1 MYVKITRGFIA
12 ALNVLAFFFFI
23 AVLVAAALVF
33 VIAGEVFPAVFMLL
47 PTAFWGWVSVL
58 YLKVRRCIWGG
69 IRKRAYKIDA
79 LRVQCIILT
88 GIMLWCTFCML
99 AVWLAMLWFIGLP
112 LFSLGLNFLFVAI
125 VSGIYAFGCAS
136 ILKLL

>member
-1 MYVKITRGFIA
+1 MYVKIERGLIA

-23 AVLVAAALVF
+23 AALVVAMF
-33 VIAGEVFPAVFMLL
+33 FAVIDGEVFPVVFMLL
-47 PTAFWGWVSVL
+47 FAAFWGWVSVL
-58 YLKVRRCIWGG
+58 HLKVRRCIWGG

-79 LRVQCIILT
+79 LRVQCIVLT
-88 GIMLWCTFCML
+88 GIMLWCTFTML
-99 AVWLAMLWFIGLP
+99 TVWLAMLWFIGLP

>member
-1 MYVKITRGFIA
+1 MYVKIERGLIT

-23 AVLVAAALVF
+23 AALVAAMFFA
-33 VIAGEVFPAVFMLL
+33 VIDGEVFPVVFMLL
-47 PTAFWGWVSVL
+47 PAAFWGWVSVL
-58 YLKVRRCIWGG
+58 HLKVRRCIWGG

-79 LRVQCIILT
+79 LRVQCIVLT
-88 GIMLWCTFCML
+88 GIMLCCVFTML
-99 AVWLAMLWFIGLP
+99 AVWLTSLWFGMP
-112 LFSLGLNFLFVAI
+112 LFSLCLNFLFSAI